1 MTLSPDKESIAET
14 RLNIFEHLAM
24 KIMINAMSTV
34 TMAKI
39 GKIRGNYMVYLNISN
54 KKLIDRATRI
64 ISDLCDISY
73 EQANYELYLSK
84 LYFEKNNI
92 ANGSVVTETMN
103 RIKK

>member
-1 MTLSPDKESIAET
+1 
-14 RLNIFEHLAM
+14 M
-24 KIMINAMSTV
+24 KIMINDMSTA

-39 GKIRGNYMVYLNISN
+39 GRIRGNYMVYLNISN

-64 ISDLCDISY
+64 IADLCNISY
-73 EQANYELYLSK
+73 EQTNYELYLSK

-103 RIKK
+103 RLKK